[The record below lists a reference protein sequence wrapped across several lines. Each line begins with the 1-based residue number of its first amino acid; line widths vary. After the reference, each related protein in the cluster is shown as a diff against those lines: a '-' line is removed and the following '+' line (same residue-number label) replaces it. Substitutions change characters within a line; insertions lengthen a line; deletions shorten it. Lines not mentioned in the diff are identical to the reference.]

1 MSVIHSARTW
11 AATPKMQPS
20 FNPAGYMLVE
30 GNQYASLQCTF
41 WQIPLRI
48 PGNECMFIDSLDF
61 RPEILSPWF
70 YKLLSGNCSA
80 SLRGC
85 KAPWKIIEMKSIKIC
100 KLLLLFLSASSPR
113 VWSVQRQR
121 QAAFMSTAI
130 MFQHGVL
137 SYMRTM
143 ALGKFFFLI
152 VLNFQSFIPSSLTS
166 FYPSFHSYPSRLKK
180 CLNLEA
186 VAKVCSS
193 KTNRQYYS

>member
-143 ALGKFFFLI
+143 ALGKFFFYCLKLPEFYSI
-152 VLNFQSFIPSSLTS
+152 FINLFLSQLSFVSIS
-166 FYPSFHSYPSRLKK
+166 FEEMSQFGGSCKG
-180 CLNLEA
+180 
-186 VAKVCSS
+186 V
-193 KTNRQYYS
+193 Q